1 MDECDSDELS
11 DEENDMVNGGI
22 TVSVIKYKAVYG
34 LKKNIDLYQ
43 NRANIDTREVNKT
56 G

>member
-1 MDECDSDELS
+1 
-11 DEENDMVNGGI
+11 MVNGGI

-43 NRANIDTREVNKT
+43 NRANIDTREVNT
-56 G
+56 RQVRDANILLV